1 MKKNKILLL
10 VLFLLVGIAIYLF
23 TTQKPNT
30 LNDIEGALSNF
41 AFEDTTTIDKIFI
54 ADAMGKSVTLTK
66 KDEVWMVDNKFV
78 ARPDNIKLLMKT
90 FGRIA
95 VKSPVPKAAFNN
107 VVKGIATASTK
118 VEIYQGRDLPS
129 KTYYIGGATINNQ
142 GTYMLLEE
150 NGVKS
155 TVPFI
160 MHIPGFYG
168 YLSARFFTEP
178 EQWRD
183 AIVFKYLKDEIAS
196 IKVNYYET
204 PNQSF
209 IIHKNGDNYTL
220 TGLESET
227 TLNID
232 TNLVKEYV
240 ERYEKVYYEMIDVES
255 TDEKIDSVIKST
267 PYFSIEVKTVSGSGD
282 KIVAY
287 HMPNFRKTIGKD
299 GQEAPYDV
307 DRMYGY
313 LNDEL
318 FTLIQFATFDE
329 IRYPKDYFIKK

>member
-10 VLFLLVGIAIYLF
+10 VLVLLVGIAIYF
-23 TTQKPNT
+23 FSTQKANT
-30 LNDIEGALSNF
+30 LNDIEGALSDF
-41 AFEDTTTIDKIFI
+41 AIEDTASIDKIFI

-66 KDEVWMVDNKFV
+66 NNGVWMVDNKFI

-107 VVKGIATASTK
+107 VVKSIATSATK
-118 VEIYQGRDLPS
+118 VEIYQNK
-129 KTYYIGGATINNQ
+129 KTPTKIYYVGGATLNNQ

-150 NGVKS
+150 GGVKS

-168 YLSARFFTEP
+168 YLSTRFFTEP

-183 AIVFKYLKDEIAS
+183 AIVFKYLKDEIAT
-196 IKVNYYET
+196 IKINYYET
-204 PNQSF
+204 PDQSF
-209 IIHKNGDNYTL
+209 IIHKSGDKYSL
-220 TGLESET
+220 TGLESDT
-227 TLNID
+227 KFNID
-232 TNLVKEYV
+232 TNRVKEYV

-255 TDEKIDSVIKST
+255 PKEKIDSVINAT
-267 PYFSIEVKTVSGSGD
+267 PYFTIEVKTISGNGD

-287 HMPNFRKTIGKD
+287 HMPNYRKTMGKD

-307 DRMYGY
+307 DRMYGH